1 MRVICTSVGKGH
13 DQQPGTCR
21 ISFEDVLPPH
31 ATALTLTVPVEDA
44 GKFSF
49 NKQYII
55 SLAEVP
61 PVVVP
66 AVKIDPEL
74 ERVVA
79 PSDTQEDPIN
89 AS

>member
-1 MRVICTSVGKGH
+1 MRVICIGVSKGH

-21 ISFEDVLPPH
+21 VSFEDVLPPH

-44 GKFSF
+44 GQFSI
-49 NKQYII
+49 NKQYIV

-61 PVVVP
+61 PVVEPVMN
-66 AVKIDPEL
+66 VDPEL
-74 ERVVA
+74 ERVKA
-79 PSDTQEDPIN
+79 PEDVIN